1 MEYFEKTIK
10 EKEIYNGQI
19 ISLKVAEVEVPNN
32 IKALRELVS
41 HPGGVGILAY
51 IDKDTILLV
60 QQFRKPF
67 EKVMLEIPAGKLEKG
82 ENPEECGRR
91 ELEEET
97 GYLAK
102 KFTYLG
108 RIVSSPGFCNE
119 VIHLFKATELYCG
132 KIGGDQ
138 DEFISLHKI
147 KKEKVLQMIKNG
159 DIVDAKTISSFMFE

>member
-10 EKEIYNGQI
+10 EEEIYKGKI
-19 ISLKVAEVEVPNN
+19 ISLKVAEVVVPNN
-32 IKALRELVS
+32 IKAFRELVS

-67 EKVMLEIPAGKLEKG
+67 EKTMLEIPAGKLEKG
-82 ENPEECGRR
+82 ENPEDCGRR

-102 KFTYLG
+102 NFTYLG

-119 VIHLFKATELYCG
+119 VIHLFKATELYSG
-132 KIGGDQ
+132 KIGGDE

-147 KKEKVLQMIKNG
+147 KKEKVLQMIKSG
-159 DIVDAKTISSFMFE
+159 EILDAKTISSFMFE